1 MIRHAGAV
9 PFYTF
14 ALLDGFPKLAH
25 AVLTRHGGVSEG
37 HLASLNLG
45 HTVGDDPE
53 RVEENHRRVAAT
65 LGVRREDFVSPH
77 QVHGR
82 RVVRVGRTDRGTV
95 IPETDGLIT
104 DEPDVPL
111 LLRFADCTPILLY
124 DPTHEAIGLGHAG
137 WRGTVLRMAENLVQ
151 EMVRE
156 FGSAP
161 AEMVGAVGPSIG
173 PCCYQVGPEV
183 AAAVEENLGPGLLSR
198 REPDG
203 HAHFDLWEAN
213 RRQLL
218 EAGVGRVEVAA
229 MCTSCHKEEFF
240 SHRGSGGRTG
250 RFGVVMMTRG

>member
-1 MIRHAGAV
+1 MIYHAGEV

-14 ALLDGFPKLAH
+14 GLLDGFPELAH
-25 AVLTRHGGVSEG
+25 AVFTRRGGVSEG

-53 RVEENHRRVAAT
+53 RVEENHHRAAAA

-77 QVHGR
+77 QVHGS
-82 RVVRVGRTDRGTV
+82 RVVRVSRSDRSTV
-95 IPETDGLIT
+95 IPEADGLIT
-104 DEPDVPL
+104 DDPGVPL
-111 LLRFADCTPILLY
+111 LLRFADCTPILVY
-124 DPTHEAIGLGHAG
+124 DPAHRAVGLGHAG
-137 WRGTVLRMAENLVQ
+137 WRGTVLRIAENLVW

-156 FGSAP
+156 FGSVP

-183 AAAVEENLGPGLLSR
+183 VASVEESLGPEFLSR

-218 EAGVGRVEVAA
+218 DAGVGKVEVAA
-229 MCTSCHKEEFF
+229 VCTSCHMDEFF

-250 RFGVVMMTRG
+250 RFGAVMMVR